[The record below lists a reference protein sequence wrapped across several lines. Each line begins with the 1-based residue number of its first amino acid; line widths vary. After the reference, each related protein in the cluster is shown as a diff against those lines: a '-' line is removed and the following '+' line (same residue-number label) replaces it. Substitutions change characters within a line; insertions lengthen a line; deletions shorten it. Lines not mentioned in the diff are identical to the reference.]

1 MSRAP
6 LDGARRVSRAGD
18 MLRGL
23 ASALLLLGIVVG
35 IPAALVIVVGNP
47 IPEIPRDPLGGQVP
61 IEFVLDVIVCI
72 VWLAWAQLVSCLIVE
87 LVGRVRGSGLPWRVP
102 FAAAAQQD
110 LARRLVTAVLLLAT
124 AGHGLQSAHA
134 PAGPP
139 ARRRPRSPPS
149 PARWTRSR
157 WPRSGRQTPAAR
169 QADRA
174 RTAPARS
181 EAAATPHGT
190 KQYVVMPPQGRHH
203 DSLWDISERYL
214 GSGIR
219 YREVFEL
226 NKGRPQPDGSKL
238 TLESLIRPGW
248 TLIMPADARGEGLVE
263 VEPRH
268 ADPERIGRGR
278 TAGTGGTCS
287 AVRAGH
293 GRRYS
298 PDRP

>member
-1 MSRAP
+1 
-6 LDGARRVSRAGD
+6 
-18 MLRGL
+18 MLRGSV
-23 ASALLLLGIVVG
+23 SALLLLGIVVG
-35 IPAALVIVVGNP
+35 IPAALVVVVGNP

-87 LVGRVRGSGLPWRVP
+87 LVAGVRGSGLPWRVP

-139 ARRRPRSPPS
+139 AAA
-149 PARWTRSR
+149 PAAVASV
-157 WPRSGRQTPAAR
+157 SGAMDQVAVTTVGQADAAAR

-181 EAAATPHGT
+181 EPAATPHGT

-226 NKGRPQPDGSKL
+226 NKGRLQPDGSKL

-248 TLIMPADARGEGLVE
+248 TLIMPADAR
-263 VEPRH
+263 
-268 ADPERIGRGR
+268 ARGSSR
-278 TAGTGGTCS
+278 
-287 AVRAGH
+287 
-293 GRRYS
+293 
-298 PDRP
+298 